1 MVQLLRKE
9 ISMEEVTYESLFHKQ
24 SEAIDLQDSIIAR
37 QDQIIEDQQQ
47 LITKFREF
55 LGMED

>member
-1 MVQLLRKE
+1 
-9 ISMEEVTYESLFHKQ
+9 MEEVTYESLFHKQ